1 LGTIRRTF
9 NVTIINRM
17 RGPPIIVPNILVNQT
32 VNVNG
37 TAVFNC
43 RVVSDLTPY
52 IFWVRID
59 RVNGSLHYYNETAKE
74 YMFKY
79 TEMDAI
85 ENANVVTNDD
95 ESTLTLVNVTLEDQG
110 IYACITGNSLG
121 SVLANATLTVNE
133 FLGMVLL
140 TGNPEPEYST
150 WSIRESLFF
159 ELF

>member
-1 LGTIRRTF
+1 MPLIPESSF
-9 NVTIINRM
+9 
-17 RGPPIIVPNILVNQT
+17 Q

-85 ENANVVTNDD
+85 EVRLVTTCFDLFQSFSFLYQ
-95 ESTLTLVNVTLEDQG
+95 ES
-110 IYACITGNSLG
+110 
-121 SVLANATLTVNE
+121 
-133 FLGMVLL
+133 F
-140 TGNPEPEYST
+140 
-150 WSIRESLFF
+150 
-159 ELF
+159 